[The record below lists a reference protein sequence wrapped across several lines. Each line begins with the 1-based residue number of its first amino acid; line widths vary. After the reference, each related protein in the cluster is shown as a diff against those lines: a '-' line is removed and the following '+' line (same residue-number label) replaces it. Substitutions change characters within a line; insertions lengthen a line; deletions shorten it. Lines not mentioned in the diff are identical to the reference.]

1 MRIQNKKIIISLLFF
16 VLLSVVL
23 SFGYTKAIYGEE
35 GNDEF
40 SNSMLMLENT
50 TVISQAEEEEMT
62 EKVYPEIEISTST
75 LESQATEEQPSK
87 DEAIFEED
95 DTNFIPP
102 PVAESE

>member
-40 SNSMLMLENT
+40 SNSMLMFENT
-50 TVISQAEEEEMT
+50 TSISQTREEEIA
-62 EKVYPEIEISTST
+62 EKVYPEIEISTSIP
-75 LESQATEEQPSK
+75 ESKATEEQSSK

-95 DTNFIPP
+95 DKDFIPP